1 MGALDDPRTEGR
13 LLLLAADFITV
24 ALLTAGSALSFL
36 SAYGLAADLGAVM
49 AFCMTASAV
58 SAAVHSLSRPWWS
71 AVLAGGIG
79 LCFWPAWEEV
89 SQTVGWLGWK
99 MGVLTVLTGLPP
111 SVPEE
116 EAFLPAFLL
125 LCAVLAW
132 TMGWMAVRVR
142 QWYLAALLSVT
153 LVLPAIQGGVL
164 PAWGAMLAV
173 FTGWGAMLLTAL
185 YGRKDPGGLG
195 RAQLLSLAG
204 MGALILTLVIA
215 LPMEG
220 YLRPQWATEARNRL
234 VRGITAQLERF
245 LDMEEFSGG
254 ILSDLGLDLSLPEE
268 GGEGAQ
274 TGGSAAQAFG
284 GGPSRREDLL
294 TLGPRRYQYRQIM
307 TAETN
312 DPDAPGETLYLLGGT
327 LNTYTGESWENEEF
341 SGQPAYFPAMTAPE
355 AAAYAMTI
363 RYTSLGGTWY
373 YPYRLVDGGT
383 PDESGRLSGVADL
396 ALEADLQTD
405 GLPDRDR
412 RYIIIYRPGGPEDG
426 FSGLPGN
433 WQQVESDYRRAR
445 AFEERYLDVPD
456 AVRQTLEALLSRGR
470 WEMVIASLEEELP
483 SLEGDARVEREETLR
498 QLREMMDSRPTLE
511 DLGGMV
517 EITDDMDFRERYEA
531 SVTAASRTAELLSA
545 WAVYDLNAPAMEP
558 GEDFVEHFLTEG
570 RGYCVHFA
578 TAGAMLLRMQGIPAR
593 YAAGYVAELN
603 SQGYSRVLDSDAH
616 AWVEIYLDGYGWY
629 PVEMTPGYGGGES
642 GVELAGAP
650 EEESPDQSPEPE
662 EPPEEEKA
670 PEELPEEEVPEEDVP
685 EAAGIPWEILGRI
698 ALPPA
703 ALGGAYALALL
714 LRRRQRESGDTNR
727 SALWAYRRYRRAL
740 RLGGAEDETLEELGR
755 KARFSQHTLTAE
767 ERERAWQCLEG
778 AAETAK
784 RRQKRWMR
792 WVVTVLRPWI

>member
-36 SAYGLAADLGAVM
+36 SAYGLTADLGAVM
-49 AFCMTASAV
+49 VFCMTASAV

-71 AVLAGGIG
+71 AALAGGIG

-89 SQTVGWLGWK
+89 SQIVGWLGWK

-116 EAFLPAFLL
+116 DAFLPAFLL

-142 QWYLAALLSVT
+142 RWYLAALLSVT

-220 YLRPQWATEARNRL
+220 YLRPQWATETRDRL
-234 VRGITAQLERF
+234 VRGITARLERF

-284 GGPSRREDLL
+284 GGPSRRENLL

-307 TAETN
+307 TVETN

-363 RYTSLGGTWY
+363 HYTSLGGTWY

-412 RYIIIYRPGGPEDG
+412 RYIIIYRPGGLEDG

-433 WQQVESDYRRAR
+433 WQQVESDYRRAS
-445 AFEERYLDVPD
+445 AFEERYLDVP
-456 AVRQTLEALLSRGR
+456 AGLEPVLGALLD
-470 WEMVIASLEEELP
+470 ELKQEPLPETPELP
-483 SLEGDARVEREETLR
+483 E
-498 QLREMMDSRPTLE
+498 Q
-511 DLGGMV
+511 
-517 EITDDMDFRERYEA
+517 FREQVGAAAR
-531 SVTAASRTAELLSA
+531 TAALLA
-545 WAVYDLNAPAMEP
+545 KLADYDLNAPAMEP

-578 TAGAMLLRMQGIPAR
+578 TAGVLLLRMQGIPAR

-603 SQGYSRVLDSDAH
+603 SQGYSRVLDSGAH

-650 EEESPDQSPEPE
+650 EEESPDQSPKPE
-662 EPPEEEKA
+662 EPPEEEEA
-670 PEELPEEEVPEEDVP
+670 PEELPEEEEAPEEDVP
-685 EAAGIPWEILGRI
+685 EAAGIPWRALGRM

-703 ALGGAYALALL
+703 VLGGAYALALL

-740 RLGGAEDETLEELGR
+740 RLGGAKDETLEELGR

-767 ERERAWQCLEG
+767 EREEAWQCLEG
-778 AAETAK
+778 TAETVKK
-784 RRQKRWMR
+784 RRRTRWIAAL
-792 WVVTVLRPWI
+792 LRPWL

>member
-1 MGALDDPRTEGR
+1 
-13 LLLLAADFITV
+13 
-24 ALLTAGSALSFL
+24 
-36 SAYGLAADLGAVM
+36 
-49 AFCMTASAV
+49 
-58 SAAVHSLSRPWWS
+58 
-71 AVLAGGIG
+71 
-79 LCFWPAWEEV
+79 
-89 SQTVGWLGWK
+89 
-99 MGVLTVLTGLPP
+99 
-111 SVPEE
+111 
-116 EAFLPAFLL
+116 
-125 LCAVLAW
+125 
-132 TMGWMAVRVR
+132 
-142 QWYLAALLSVT
+142 
-153 LVLPAIQGGVL
+153 
-164 PAWGAMLAV
+164 
-173 FTGWGAMLLTAL
+173 
-185 YGRKDPGGLG
+185 
-195 RAQLLSLAG
+195 
-204 MGALILTLVIA
+204 
-215 LPMEG
+215 
-220 YLRPQWATEARNRL
+220 
-234 VRGITAQLERF
+234 
-245 LDMEEFSGG
+245 
-254 ILSDLGLDLSLPEE
+254 
-268 GGEGAQ
+268 
-274 TGGSAAQAFG
+274 
-284 GGPSRREDLL
+284 
-294 TLGPRRYQYRQIM
+294 
-307 TAETN
+307 
-312 DPDAPGETLYLLGGT
+312 
-327 LNTYTGESWENEEF
+327 
-341 SGQPAYFPAMTAPE
+341 
-355 AAAYAMTI
+355 
-363 RYTSLGGTWY
+363 
-373 YPYRLVDGGT
+373 
-383 PDESGRLSGVADL
+383 
-396 ALEADLQTD
+396 
-405 GLPDRDR
+405 
-412 RYIIIYRPGGPEDG
+412 
-426 FSGLPGN
+426 
-433 WQQVESDYRRAR
+433 
-445 AFEERYLDVPD
+445 
-456 AVRQTLEALLSRGR
+456 
-470 WEMVIASLEEELP
+470 MVIASLEEELP